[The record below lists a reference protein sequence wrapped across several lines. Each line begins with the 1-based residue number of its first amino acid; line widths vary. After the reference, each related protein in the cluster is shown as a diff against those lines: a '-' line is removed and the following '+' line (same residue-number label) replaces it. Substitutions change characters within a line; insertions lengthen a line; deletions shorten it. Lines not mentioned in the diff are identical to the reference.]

1 MGNICST
8 RDESDLREK
17 NKQST
22 VNNGDKSNL
31 TEGSQKNVFKE
42 NPKGKKMLADVYM

>member
-17 NKQST
+17 DKQST
-22 VNNGDKSNL
+22 VNSQMDNNS
-31 TEGSQKNVFKE
+31 TMVSQKNVFKA
-42 NPKGKKMLADVYM
+42 NPKGIKYI